1 MEMHP
6 VVGNADATK
15 VPCPD
20 SVLKGTHR
28 DLYDNDKFPVIQTPY
43 THYQG
48 TALPITPFTYHLTR
62 DQIKQFHAD
71 GFIVIR
77 AEDLWTKDELEL
89 LVNSTAEVD
98 QWPDQAGK
106 WMKYY
111 EKQLG
116 PQGEKLLCRIEN
128 FVDYHAGMKS
138 LLCGEKLVSLS
149 SQLFGE
155 PAVLYKEKINYKLP
169 GGDGF
174 APHQDVAAGWW
185 MYGQTFHISTLIAVD
200 HAHVQNGCL
209 EVVRGKHN
217 QGMLS
222 EPWREVDPQHV
233 ATSKWEYVETKP
245 GDVVFFD
252 SYVPHRSS
260 INQTTKP
267 RRVLYATYAKQSE
280 GDYRAQYY
288 ADKRLSFPPD
298 IERTN
303 GLKYEYKI

>member
-1 MEMHP
+1 M
-6 VVGNADATK
+6 
-15 VPCPD
+15 
-20 SVLKGTHR
+20 
-28 DLYDNDKFPVIQTPY
+28 
-43 THYQG
+43 THYNGQE
-48 TALPITPFTYHLTR
+48 LPVTPFTYHLTV
-62 DQIKQFHAD
+62 DQIHQFHRD
-71 GFIVIR
+71 GFLVIKG
-77 AEDLWTKDELEL
+77 ADLWTADELNL
-89 LVNSTAEVD
+89 LVDGTNEID
-98 QWPDQAGK
+98 NWPDMAGK

-116 PQGEKLLCRIEN
+116 ANGEKLLCRIEN
-128 FVDYHAGMKS
+128 FVDFHAGMKY
-138 LLCGEKLVSLS
+138 LLTGQKLVGLT

-155 PAVLYKEKINYKLP
+155 QATLYKEKINYKLP

-185 MYGQTFHISTLIAVD
+185 MYGQSFHISALIAVD

-217 QGMLS
+217 EGMLS
-222 EPWREVDPQHV
+222 EPWKEVDPQHV
-233 ATSKWEYVETKP
+233 ESSKWEYVETAP
-245 GDVVFFD
+245 GDLVFFD

-260 INQTTKP
+260 VNKTTKP
-267 RRVLYATYAKQSE
+267 RRVLYATYAKASE
-280 GDYRAQYY
+280 GEWRAQYY